1 MKNNFKKVLKG
12 LGLVALASTGFV
24 VDAMAQNTGF
34 AGIVNGATTQFQG
47 VTSLIGTISYIA
59 GIGFGFKAILKFK
72 EHNESKGQVPLS
84 NAIVL
89 FVVAGC
95 LLGLP
100 TIISASTSTVLGS
113 AANKTGIASTS
124 LQSIQ

>member
-1 MKNNFKKVLKG
+1 MKF
-12 LGLVALASTGFV
+12 LGKILGVSALLALFASP
-24 VDAMAQNTGF
+24 AMAQGI
-34 AGIVNGATTQFQG
+34 AGMTSNWWNQVNA
-47 VTSLIGTISYIA
+47 VTDVISTISYVA
-59 GIGFGFKAILKFK
+59 GIGFMFKAILKFK

-100 TIISASTSTVLGS
+100 YMVSVAKSSTVGVG
-113 AANKTGIASTS
+113 AQQTGVGTGALRQIN
-124 LQSIQ
+124 

>member
-1 MKNNFKKVLKG
+1 MKL
-12 LGLVALASTGFV
+12 LGKILGVSALLALFTSE
-24 VDAMAQNTGF
+24 AMAQSTGI
-34 AGIVNGATTQFQG
+34 AGMTSNWWTQVKS
-47 VTSLIGTISYIA
+47 VTDVISTISYVS
-59 GIGFGFKAILKFK
+59 GIGFMFKAILKFK

-100 TIISASTSTVLGS
+100 YMVSVAKSSAVGS
-113 AANKTGIASTS
+113 GASSTGIGTS
-124 LQSIQ
+124 ALQSVQ

>member
-1 MKNNFKKVLKG
+1 MKF
-12 LGLVALASTGFV
+12 LGKILGVSALLALFASP
-24 VDAMAQNTGF
+24 AMAQGI
-34 AGIVNGATTQFQG
+34 AGMTSNWWNQVNA
-47 VTSLIGTISYIA
+47 VTDVISTISYVA
-59 GIGFGFKAILKFK
+59 GIGFMFKAILKFK

-100 TIISASTSTVLGS
+100 YMVSVAKSSTVGVGAQQTGVGTS
-113 AANKTGIASTS
+113 ALRNIPN
-124 LQSIQ
+124 

>member
-1 MKNNFKKVLKG
+1 MEYGRKFIASVLAMV
-12 LGLVALASTGFV
+12 LITSLASAQSAGLTG
-24 VDAMAQNTGF
+24 MAYNWWAQVQT
-34 AGIVNGATTQFQG
+34 
-47 VTSLIGTISYIA
+47 VTDIISTVAYVA
-59 GIGFGFKAILKFK
+59 GIGFMFKAILKFK

-100 TIISASTSTVLGS
+100 YMVSSAKSTTVG
-113 AANKTGIASTS
+113 AGAMGTGIGNGA
-124 LQSIQ
+124 LRSIN

>member
-1 MKNNFKKVLKG
+1 MNNHKKYLWAAG
-12 LGLVALASTGFV
+12 LLALLTTE
-24 VDAMAQNTGF
+24 AMAQSATGLS
-34 AGIVNGATTQFQG
+34 GMIRQSQDQFST
-47 VTSLIGTISYIA
+47 VTDLISTISYIA
-59 GIGFGFKAILKFK
+59 GIGFMFKAILKFK

-100 TIISASTSTVLGS
+100 YMVSVSKSTTTGAGSTGS
-113 AANKTGIASTS
+113 GILSGT
-124 LQSIQ
+124 LRQVN

>member
-1 MKNNFKKVLKG
+1 MKNLGKILGVVG
-12 LGLVALASTGFV
+12 LFALLATE
-24 VDAMAQNTGF
+24 AMAQSPAGF
-34 AGIVNGATTQFQG
+34 SGLVTTAKGQFQS
-47 VTSLIGTISYIA
+47 VTDLIGTVSYIA
-59 GIGFGFKAILKFK
+59 GIGFLFKAILKFK

-100 TIISASTSTVLGS
+100 YMVSVSKTTTLGAGASSS
-113 AANKTGIASTS
+113 GINNAS
-124 LQSIQ
+124 LQNVQ

>member
-1 MKNNFKKVLKG
+1 MKN
-12 LGLVALASTGFV
+12 LGKILGATALLALFMTE
-24 VDAMAQNTGF
+24 AMAQQSGM
-34 AGIVNGATTQFQG
+34 AGVISQATTQFQSI
-47 VTSLIGTISYIA
+47 TDLISTISYIA
-59 GIGFGFKAILKFK
+59 GIGFMFKAILKFK

-100 TIISASTSTVLGS
+100 YMVSVSKSTTVGAGASSSGINTSTLRSV
-113 AANKTGIASTS
+113 N
-124 LQSIQ
+124 